1 MIKDKIQDIKEDANA
16 ELLKARAKIKR
27 LEADGNKDSV
37 TFWQLLGWSGAA
49 AILGIIIGLLI

>member
-1 MIKDKIQDIKEDANA
+1 MTIKERHDSLV
-16 ELLKARAKIKR
+16 EELKATKNKLVK
-27 LEADGNKDSV
+27 LERDGNKDTV

>member
-27 LEADGNKDSV
+27 LEANGNKDTV

-49 AILGIIIGLLI
+49 TVLGIIIGLYL